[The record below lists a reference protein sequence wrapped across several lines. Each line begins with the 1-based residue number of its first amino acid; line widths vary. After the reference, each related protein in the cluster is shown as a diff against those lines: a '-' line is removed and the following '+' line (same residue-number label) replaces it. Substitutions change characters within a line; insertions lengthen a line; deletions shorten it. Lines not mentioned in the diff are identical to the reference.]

1 MNSSNRRDQIKL
13 LSGAIRNALE
23 CVENECDQLQ
33 TLTDGAVSTTGD
45 LKNHRIKAE
54 NDKKRFQADLRQA
67 YRALYSE
74 YARTRKLLYS
84 KAWFS
89 NGLDE
94 MDRAVQET
102 ALQSYHDQTHPFC
115 SLEVRENVPSIL
127 MPVHSSVTIADTAL
141 LGRDETETQI
151 ADLYKN
157 TKGFSVSLLQMA
169 PDIQQQISDTGSW
182 PDDGLGTAESIPISM
197 ISHVLQY
204 RDDLYRMN
212 RVKDKLLEF
221 NGHMMT
227 APSVET
233 LGSAPN
239 DQNSIPSTASTA
251 SNAGNSAVL
260 VMGEASSVQ
269 VSNATSTGSSA

>member
-141 LGRDETETQI
+141 LGRDETETQRALGVQDHTRESGRLWMAI
-151 ADLYKN
+151 AYVGVL
-157 TKGFSVSLLQMA
+157 GVFGSLTPANYCL
-169 PDIQQQISDTGSW
+169 S
-182 PDDGLGTAESIPISM
+182 
-197 ISHVLQY
+197 
-204 RDDLYRMN
+204 
-212 RVKDKLLEF
+212 
-221 NGHMMT
+221 
-227 APSVET
+227 
-233 LGSAPN
+233 
-239 DQNSIPSTASTA
+239 NS
-251 SNAGNSAVL
+251 
-260 VMGEASSVQ
+260 
-269 VSNATSTGSSA
+269 

>member
-1 MNSSNRRDQIKL
+1 
-13 LSGAIRNALE
+13 
-23 CVENECDQLQ
+23 
-33 TLTDGAVSTTGD
+33 
-45 LKNHRIKAE
+45 
-54 NDKKRFQADLRQA
+54 
-67 YRALYSE
+67 
-74 YARTRKLLYS
+74 
-84 KAWFS
+84 
-89 NGLDE
+89 
-94 MDRAVQET
+94 
-102 ALQSYHDQTHPFC
+102 
-115 SLEVRENVPSIL
+115 

-151 ADLYKN
+151 ADLYKI
-157 TKGFSVSLLQMA
+157 TKGFSVPLLQMA

-233 LGSAPN
+233 LGSALN
-239 DQNSIPSTASTA
+239 GQGSIPSTASTVP
-251 SNAGNSAVL
+251 NAGNGSVI
-260 VMGEASSVQ
+260 VMGETSSVQ